1 MNAAGIKALVVT
13 SHSDRPEAE
22 TLIGLHARGVAL
34 RVLSSPAAPHYARL
48 EQAGVAIA
56 PFEIRRRID
65 RTAIAAIR
73 RELEAGRY
81 DLLHLF
87 NNKAVA
93 NGLIAARGLPVKIVA
108 YRGIV
113 GNVSFYSPVSRLRYL
128 NPRIDRIVCVAEAVR
143 RYFLELRFFGRRL
156 PPEKLVTIYKGHDP
170 AWYDAAPAPRAELGV
185 PASSFL
191 VGCVANWRPRKG
203 IEVLVEALGRLPA
216 SADVHL
222 LLVGNMESPALR
234 RRIEASP
241 ARERI
246 RLLGYRRDAPAV
258 VAACDAAVLPS
269 LRREGLPKT
278 VIEAMAYAVP
288 PVVTDVGGSPELVAH
303 RHSGLVVPPGDAG
316 ALAEALRE
324 LYEDRD
330 LARRLGAAARRRI
343 AEDFPIGRTI
353 EQTAALYAELAGRAG
368 MEPNVGDDVT
378 DGAR

>member
-1 MNAAGIKALVVT
+1 MTAEGIKALVVT

-34 RVLSSPAAPHYARL
+34 RVFSSPEAPHFGRL
-48 EQAGVAIA
+48 ERAGVSVA
-56 PFEIRRRID
+56 PFEIRRRFD
-65 RTAIAAIR
+65 RAAIGAIR
-73 RELEAGRY
+73 RELEAGGY

-93 NGLIAARGLPVKIVA
+93 NGLMAARGLPVKIVA

-128 NPRIDRIVCVAEAVR
+128 NPRVDRIVCVAEAVR
-143 RYFLELRFFGRRL
+143 RYFLQLRFFGRRL
-156 PPEKLVTIYKGHDP
+156 PPEKLVTIYKGHDLS
-170 AWYDAAPAPRAELGV
+170 WYDASAAPRTALGV
-185 PASSFL
+185 PEGAFL

-203 IEVLVEALGRLPA
+203 IEVLVDALGRLPT
-216 SADVHL
+216 SAEVHL
-222 LLVGNMESPALR
+222 LLVGNMDSPALR
-234 RRIEASP
+234 RRIESSP

-288 PVVTDVGGSPELVAH
+288 PVVTEVGGSPELVEH
-303 RHSGLVVPPGDAG
+303 GRSGLVVPPGDPA
-316 ALAEALRE
+316 ALAAALLE

-330 LARRLGAAARRRI
+330 RARALGAAARRRI
-343 AEDFPIGRTI
+343 AENFPIGRTI
-353 EQTAALYAELAGRAG
+353 EQTAALYAELVGRR
-368 MEPNVGDDVT
+368 
-378 DGAR
+378 ARSKE